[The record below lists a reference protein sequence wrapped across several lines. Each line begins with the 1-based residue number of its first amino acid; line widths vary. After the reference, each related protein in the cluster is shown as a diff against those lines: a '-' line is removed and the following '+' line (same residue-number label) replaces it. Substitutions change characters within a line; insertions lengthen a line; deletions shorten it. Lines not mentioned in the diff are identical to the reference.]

1 MLVCSKHPDGGGSD
15 MAGWAPI
22 FVPVQAIAS
31 TLHSQLD
38 TSDETKF
45 QCKAKETLTT
55 DWIIE
60 QVVDVEEPSVVA
72 MLKETVAAGRA
83 VFVFDGVD
91 EAGVV
96 REVVEDFILAVGR
109 EHRVIV
115 TGRPEGVRRKLYEDG
130 DY

>member
-38 TSDETKF
+38 TSDEAKF
-45 QCKAKETLTT
+45 QHTAKETLST
-55 DWIIE
+55 DWLIE
-60 QVVDVEEPSVVA
+60 HVVGVPEPSVVA
-72 MLKETVAAGRA
+72 MLKEAVATSRA

-96 REVVEDFILAVGR
+96 REVVEDFI
-109 EHRVIV
+109 
-115 TGRPEGVRRKLYEDG
+115 
-130 DY
+130 